1 MGIPIPGKDGL
12 YIETGPRN
20 QESLASNWRLC
31 LKPTQTLRK
40 LFMLCRTENAFLTTL
55 ENLEHD
61 YARIFFILP
70 YFSALL
76 PLFPILSLPTNSPT
90 TVKLGLFSSLAQVV
104 GRDRAVGVMVIL
116 WQGGRNWHDGWVAY
130 KMYWLCIQLLLWE
143 PYYVKIG
150 TVYCNFCN
158 HISWKQELSECIPQ
172 LKTTD
177 WRNISSW
184 SHVHHFFIFIFY
196 LSLDLHNAKK
206 CSFCTNLLV

>member
-1 MGIPIPGKDGL
+1 MSQTHSDTAKTFHALPDRKCIFDNFRKFR
-12 YIETGPRN
+12 T
-20 QESLASNWRLC
+20 WLC
-31 LKPTQTLRK
+31 KK
-40 LFMLCRTENAFLTTL
+40 
-55 ENLEHD
+55 
-61 YARIFFILP
+61 IFYP
-70 YFSALL
+70 
-76 PLFPILSLPTNSPT
+76 PLFFSTSPTFSHLESPPTNSPT

-150 TVYCNFCN
+150 TVCCNFCN
-158 HISWKQELSECIPQ
+158 HISWKQELSFYEWSECIPQ

-184 SHVHHFFIFIFY
+184 SHVHHFLILIFY
-196 LSLDLHNAKK
+196 FSLDLHNAKK